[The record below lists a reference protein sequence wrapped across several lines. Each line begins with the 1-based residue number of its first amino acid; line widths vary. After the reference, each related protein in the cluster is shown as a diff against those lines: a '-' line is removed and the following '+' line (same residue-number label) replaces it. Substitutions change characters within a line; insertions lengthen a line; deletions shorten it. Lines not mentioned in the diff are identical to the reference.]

1 MENHNRQV
9 QLINNLF
16 FYDLEP
22 PPRDAL
28 DEVINGLNQ
37 NQKQIDPK
45 FFYDELGSKLFERIT
60 QLPEY
65 YPTRTEIEIMQ
76 NHRKE
81 ICEHLNSSA
90 SLIEFGS
97 GSSQKVKLLLDEMKP
112 EHYVSIEISKDFLVH
127 SATQL
132 AQEFPWLQVHAICA
146 DYNLPVA
153 LPIDLEKSDKC
164 GFFPGSTIG
173 NFEPTVAAKF
183 LRNMALVLGEE
194 GKLLIGV
201 DLKKEPQVLNNAY
214 NDSQGVTANFNKNA
228 LKNIN
233 QITDANF
240 DPNAFI
246 HHAFYN
252 TQKGRIE
259 MHLVSQKQQTVSIG
273 DQQIKLAEGESIHT
287 ENSYKYT
294 IDEFHTLADKA
305 GFCPVKVWTDDNELF
320 SIHLMEA
327 A

>member
-1 MENHNRQV
+1 MENQSRQV
-9 QLINNLF
+9 KLNNNLF

-22 PPRDAL
+22 PANNAL
-28 DEVINGLNQ
+28 DEVISGLIQ

-45 FFYDELGSKLFERIT
+45 FFYDELGSQLFEKIT
-60 QLPEY
+60 LLPEY

-76 NHRKE
+76 NHRQE
-81 ICEHLNSSA
+81 ICEYLDNSS

-97 GSSQKVKLLLDEMKP
+97 GSSHKVKLLLDELKP
-112 EHYVSIEISKDFLVH
+112 DHYVSIEISKDFLVQ

-146 DYNLPVA
+146 DYNLPVP
-153 LPIDLEKSDKC
+153 LPMHVADSDKC

-173 NFEPTVAAKF
+173 NFEPTLATEF
-183 LRNMALVLGEE
+183 LRNMATVLGSDS
-194 GKLLIGV
+194 KLLIGV
-201 DLKKEPQVLNNAY
+201 DLKKEQHLLNNAY
-214 NDSQGVTANFNKNA
+214 NDAQGITADFNKNA
-228 LKNIN
+228 LNNIN

-240 DPNAFI
+240 NTDAFD
-246 HHAFYN
+246 HRAFYN
-252 TQKGRIE
+252 PQEGRIE
-259 MHLVSQKQQTVSIG
+259 MHLISQKQQTISIG
-273 DQQIKLAEGESIHT
+273 DLHIKFAEGESIHT

-294 IDEFHTLADKA
+294 IEEFHTLADKA
-305 GFCPVKVWTDDNELF
+305 GFSPIKVWTDEQSLF